1 VAQTLSVSTTVTA
14 DQLAAIDPGPPQV
27 SNGIPLEL
35 ANLAA
40 PLNAADEIDGLN
52 YTQFF
57 GKIAASLGAAIAD
70 AQSNQSVQQGLVT
83 QARDLRLQTSG
94 VSLDA
99 EAIKVL
105 EFQRSYQAV
114 SKMVTILDQLTQTV
128 VNMIQ

>member
-1 VAQTLSVSTTVTA
+1 MSREKCTRYTFKVSKTVVAEL
-14 DQLAAIDPGPPQV
+14 DGNELKLLLAAIRQV
-27 SNGIPLEL
+27 RH
-35 ANLAA
+35 
-40 PLNAADEIDGLN
+40 
-52 YTQFF
+52 TF
-57 GKIAASLGAAIAD
+57 AIAD
-70 AQSNQSVQQGLVT
+70 AQSNQTTHQELVS
-83 QARDLRLQTSG
+83 QAKDLRQPLSG